1 MGTSIKQ
8 SVGIRVIFAV
18 IMILLFSGITT
29 FNIIRIGGLQND
41 NISAADTLKRVQS
54 AETAHYKWSANLSN
68 ALYSD
73 TEFTGSMDH
82 TSCVLGEWVYSDM
95 ELEDSEIES
104 LRTKIEPLH
113 KELHASAGTAL
124 ELYANNE
131 AEAQQYYQET
141 ILPNLSTLVGL
152 LDQVVERSTT
162 LSNEYTARM
171 NSTITFMHISTCVC
185 LVLALGGLISLVMYV
200 MKYVVQPI
208 VGITEQVRPLKEGN
222 LSLKLTYHSENELG
236 ELTKTLE
243 ESMKRISEYVED
255 IDRVMAELAGG
266 NFDVGTSARYIGDFQ
281 PIEDALGR
289 FTVSISDA
297 MKGIVKAER
306 TVASHAEQLSGG
318 AQALAQGAT
327 DQASAVEEL
336 YATVDEI
343 SRSASKNVEAV
354 ADARHNAQLTSEQV
368 SLSSDQMEKMV
379 AAMGDIA
386 EASQEISKIIATIED
401 IASQTNLLALNAAVE
416 AARAGEAGKGFA
428 VVASEV
434 RVLAS
439 KSAEAVN
446 ATKNLID
453 NSARAT
459 ERGGK
464 IVGEVSD
471 SLKHAQE
478 LVLQSD
484 EAIRSVSDAIHQ
496 EADALSQVSIGI
508 GQISSVVQTNSA
520 SSEESAAVSTEL
532 FEQVHQLEEKT
543 RRFRL
548 KK

>member
-68 ALYSD
+68 ALYSG

-222 LSLKLTYHSENELG
+222 LSLKLTYHSE
-236 ELTKTLE
+236 
-243 ESMKRISEYVED
+243 KRW
-255 IDRVMAELAGG
+255 
-266 NFDVGTSARYIGDFQ
+266 
-281 PIEDALGR
+281 
-289 FTVSISDA
+289 
-297 MKGIVKAER
+297 
-306 TVASHAEQLSGG
+306 
-318 AQALAQGAT
+318 
-327 DQASAVEEL
+327 
-336 YATVDEI
+336 
-343 SRSASKNVEAV
+343 KNP
-354 ADARHNAQLTSEQV
+354 
-368 SLSSDQMEKMV
+368 
-379 AAMGDIA
+379 
-386 EASQEISKIIATIED
+386 
-401 IASQTNLLALNAAVE
+401 
-416 AARAGEAGKGFA
+416 
-428 VVASEV
+428 
-434 RVLAS
+434 
-439 KSAEAVN
+439 
-446 ATKNLID
+446 
-453 NSARAT
+453 
-459 ERGGK
+459 
-464 IVGEVSD
+464 
-471 SLKHAQE
+471 
-478 LVLQSD
+478 
-484 EAIRSVSDAIHQ
+484 
-496 EADALSQVSIGI
+496 
-508 GQISSVVQTNSA
+508 
-520 SSEESAAVSTEL
+520 
-532 FEQVHQLEEKT
+532 
-543 RRFRL
+543 
-548 KK
+548 

>member
-68 ALYSD
+68 ALYSG

-401 IASQTNLLALNAAVE
+401 IASQTNLLALKIG
-416 AARAGEAGKGFA
+416 RAH
-428 VVASEV
+428 V
-434 RVLAS
+434 
-439 KSAEAVN
+439 
-446 ATKNLID
+446 
-453 NSARAT
+453 
-459 ERGGK
+459 
-464 IVGEVSD
+464 
-471 SLKHAQE
+471 
-478 LVLQSD
+478 
-484 EAIRSVSDAIHQ
+484 
-496 EADALSQVSIGI
+496 
-508 GQISSVVQTNSA
+508 
-520 SSEESAAVSTEL
+520 
-532 FEQVHQLEEKT
+532 
-543 RRFRL
+543 
-548 KK
+548 